1 MPRLKLS
8 EIAGVLDAEAPRAS
22 VGDLTAAG
30 YAIDTRLL
38 RTGDLFFALKGEARD
53 GHEFVADACE
63 KGAVGAVVERA
74 FEGLPPSFPQMIV
87 RSPLEALQRLA
98 GHVRL
103 STDIPVIAVTGSNG
117 KTTTK
122 EMIAFLLAA
131 RMRVRK
137 SPGNFNNH
145 IGLPLAILGLDESDR
160 ALVVEIGSSHRGEIA
175 SLARIA
181 RPQIGVITNVGRAHI
196 GLFGSL
202 EAVAAEK
209 TDLARCLEPGGEAV
223 VNADDDILMAAVK
236 TGVAETRTFGIHGEA
251 DFRATGVRVSEGM
264 GSTFTLR
271 GVAVTLRAPGLHN
284 VYNAL
289 AAIAT
294 AGAFGLS
301 VRDAAEAIRLYEPM
315 RMKTHVLGG
324 MTLVDDTYNSNP
336 DSAAAALDVL
346 AGMRGARRVFIMGD
360 MLELGEYAQ
369 GLHREMGTRVARSGI
384 ELFVG
389 IGSLTRWAAEEARSA
404 GMRDEAVFHFETKAE
419 ARAALL
425 GIVKA
430 DDAVLVKA
438 SRAAGLDEIADFLK
452 SSPIAGRV

>member
-1 MPRLKLS
+1 MPRLRLS
-8 EIAGVLDAEAPRAS
+8 EIAGVLDLEAQCPS
-22 VGDLTAAG
+22 HGDLTAAG

-53 GHEFVADACE
+53 GHQFVREACE

-74 FEGLPPSFPQMIV
+74 LEGLPPSFAQLVV

-98 GHVRL
+98 AHVRT
-103 STDIPVIAVTGSNG
+103 STDIPVVAITGSNG

-122 EMIAFLLAA
+122 EMIGFLLAA

-145 IGLPLAILGLDESDR
+145 IGLPLAILGLDQSDR
-160 ALVVEIGSSHRGEIA
+160 ALVVEIGSSRRGEIA

-209 TDLARCLEPGGEAV
+209 ADLARCLEPGGEVV
-223 VNADDDILMAAVK
+223 VNADDQVLMAAIK
-236 TGVAETRTFGIHGEA
+236 PGAAETRTFGIYNQA
-251 DFRATGVRVSEGM
+251 DFRATDVRASEGM
-264 GSTFTLR
+264 GSSFTLR
-271 GVAVTLRAPGLHN
+271 GTAVTLRAPGLHN

-315 RMKTHVLGG
+315 RMRTHVAGG
-324 MTLVDDTYNSNP
+324 VTIIDDAYNSNP
-336 DSAAAALDVL
+336 DSAAAAIGVL
-346 AGMRGARRVFIMGD
+346 AGMQSSRRVFIMGD
-360 MLELGEYAQ
+360 MLELGEAAEA
-369 GLHREMGTRVARSGI
+369 LHREVGLRVARCGI
-384 ELFVG
+384 EMLIS
-389 IGSLTRWAAEEARSA
+389 IGSLARWAAEEAVSG
-404 GMRDEAVFHFETKAE
+404 GMARDAVIHFQTKAE
-419 ARAALL
+419 AMTALGGIIRAND
-425 GIVKA
+425 V
-430 DDAVLVKA
+430 VLVKA
-438 SRAAGLDEIADFLK
+438 SRAAGLDQIADFLK
-452 SSPIAGRV
+452 SSPTAGRV